1 MLKEFKNFIMTGN
14 VIEFAVAVIMAGAL
28 SAVIKGFVNKIAMPL
43 VSTLTGD
50 VNFADKFYNLTDTP
64 YNTLAEAQ
72 EAGAAVVAYGSWIN
86 DIVSL
91 FIIGLVMFIVVK
103 AYNKTKKPVEPAAP
117 KRPSDNDRLKE
128 IRDALKK

>member
-1 MLKEFKNFIMTGN
+1 MTGN
-14 VIEFAVAVIMAGAL
+14 VIEFAVALIMAGAL

-64 YNTLAEAQ
+64 YSTLAEAQ

-103 AYNKTKKPVEPAAP
+103 AYNKTKKPAEPAAP
-117 KRPSDNDRLKE
+117 KGPSDNDLLKE